1 MLHHVHKHKKKSSQK
16 NDFLDILLYFF
27 VFTTPLFEI
36 PQAVLIYSH
45 KNADGVSILTWFY
58 FAVSSVV
65 WLIYGL
71 RKKLRPVVLAY
82 SFYLIIETV
91 IVFGILKY
99 S

>member
-1 MLHHVHKHKKKSSQK
+1 MLHHVHKHKKKTGQK

-36 PQAVLIYSH
+36 PQAVLIYENKS
-45 KNADGVSILTWFY
+45 ADGVSVITWFY

-71 RKKLRPVVLAY
+71 RKKLLPVILAY
-82 SFYLIIETV
+82 SFYLIIESIIV
-91 IVFGILKY
+91 IGILKY
-99 S
+99 A